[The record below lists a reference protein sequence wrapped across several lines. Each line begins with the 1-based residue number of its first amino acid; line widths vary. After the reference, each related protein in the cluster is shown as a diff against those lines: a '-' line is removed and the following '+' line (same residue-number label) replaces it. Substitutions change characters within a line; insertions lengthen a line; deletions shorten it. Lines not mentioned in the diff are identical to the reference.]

1 MRLDPKALRYM
12 SNDDFRVLTA
22 IEVGSRNHDIV
33 PAPLIAQLSH
43 LRGGGANKRI
53 GDLIKRKL
61 IATEQS
67 SKYKGYKLVYAGYD
81 YLALRTLSKR
91 GTVTSVGN
99 QIGVGKESDIF
110 VVAGEDEKEVVLKL
124 HRLGRQS
131 FRNVKLKRDYFR
143 QDQSPSWMY
152 MSRLSAMKEYAF
164 MKVLY
169 ENGFP
174 VPVPV
179 DQNRHCVVMEF
190 VEAFPLRQISQVGE
204 PGKLYSKLMDLIV
217 RLAKYGL
224 IHGDFNEFNILL
236 KDDGT
241 PILIDFPQMVS
252 TSHPNAEFYFNRDVD
267 CIRTFFKRRY
277 NYESV
282 LYPKFGLD
290 SNKEF
295 DLDVQVA
302 ASGFT
307 KKDQTQLENY
317 MNELNNHAS
326 NSGEDYAD
334 EMPSDEEFVYE
345 SDEDGENGNEE
356 VLDNTKS
363 ATDTD
368 QDSDDEDYIV
378 ETDRLGNTIRRKR
391 IPDTAKNDG
400 ADE

>member
-1 MRLDPKALRYM
+1 MRLDAKALRYM

-22 IEVGSRNHDIV
+22 IEVGSRNHNIV
-33 PAPLIAQLSH
+33 PAPVIAQLSH
-43 LRGGGANKRI
+43 LRGGGANKHI
-53 GDLIKRKL
+53 SDLVKRKL
-61 IATEQS
+61 IATEQNA
-67 SKYKGYKLVYAGYD
+67 KYKGYKLVYAGYD

-110 VVAGEDEKEVVLKL
+110 VVAGEDESEVVLKL

-131 FRNVKLKRDYFR
+131 FRNVKQKRDYFR

-152 MSRLSAMKEYAF
+152 MSRLSAQKEYAF
-164 MKVLY
+164 MKVLH
-169 ENGFP
+169 EHGFP
-174 VPVPV
+174 VPTPV

-190 VEAFPLRQISQVGE
+190 VEAFPLRQISDVGD
-204 PGKLYSKLMDLIV
+204 PGTLYSTLMDLIV

-241 PILIDFPQMVS
+241 PVLIDFPQMVS
-252 TSHPNAEFYFNRDVD
+252 TSHLNAEYYFNRDVD
-267 CIRTFFKRRY
+267 CIRTFFKRRF
-277 NYESV
+277 NYESM

-307 KKDQTQLENY
+307 KKDQSQLEKY
-317 MNELNNHAS
+317 MEELGESGRDECSSDHGVDS
-326 NSGEDYAD
+326 NDDNDDDDDDDLDSG
-334 EMPSDEEFVYE
+334 
-345 SDEDGENGNEE
+345 
-356 VLDNTKS
+356 
-363 ATDTD
+363 D
-368 QDSDDEDYIV
+368 QDSSGNEDFDDDDEDYII
-378 ETDRLGNTIRRKR
+378 ETDKLGNTIRRKR
-391 IPDTAKNDG
+391 VDTDVQKEDNI
-400 ADE
+400 

>member
-1 MRLDPKALRYM
+1 MRCLISGEMLLRSYAGASSRAQAQAYFFYLSTPFASWCAL
-12 SNDDFRVLTA
+12 
-22 IEVGSRNHDIV
+22 
-33 PAPLIAQLSH
+33 PLL
-43 LRGGGANKRI
+43 L
-53 GDLIKRKL
+53 L
-61 IATEQS
+61 QS
-67 SKYKGYKLVYAGYD
+67 SS
-81 YLALRTLSKR
+81 LASGSLLQLWAVAVRLPCFPVAAKR

-174 VPVPV
+174 VPIPV

-236 KDDGT
+236 KDDGS

-267 CIRTFFKRRY
+267 CIRTFFKRRF

-307 KKDQTQLENY
+307 KKDQSQLEKY
-317 MNELNNHAS
+317 MSELNEQGG
-326 NSGEDYAD
+326 NSGDDFVEDL
-334 EMPSDEEFVYE
+334 PSDEEIVYE
-345 SDEDGENGNEE
+345 SDENEDDENKGEDEAVSTNQS
-356 VLDNTKS
+356 V
-363 ATDTD
+363 DTD
-368 QDSDDEDYIV
+368 QDFDDQDFVI

-391 IPDTAKNDG
+391 IPDSSISANDN
-400 ADE
+400 AQA

>member
-61 IATEQS
+61 IATEQN

-345 SDEDGENGNEE
+345 SDEDGDNGNEE

-391 IPDTAKNDG
+391 IPDTDKNDG
-400 ADE
+400 ADV

>member
-1 MRLDPKALRYM
+1 
-12 SNDDFRVLTA
+12 
-22 IEVGSRNHDIV
+22 
-33 PAPLIAQLSH
+33 
-43 LRGGGANKRI
+43 
-53 GDLIKRKL
+53 
-61 IATEQS
+61 
-67 SKYKGYKLVYAGYD
+67 
-81 YLALRTLSKR
+81 KR

-174 VPVPV
+174 VPIPV

-236 KDDGT
+236 KDDGS

-267 CIRTFFKRRY
+267 CIRTFFKRRF

-307 KKDQTQLENY
+307 KKDQSQLEKY
-317 MNELNNHAS
+317 MSELNEQGG
-326 NSGEDYAD
+326 NSGDDFVEDL
-334 EMPSDEEFVYE
+334 PSDEEIVYE
-345 SDEDGENGNEE
+345 SDENEDDENKGEDEAVSTNQS
-356 VLDNTKS
+356 V
-363 ATDTD
+363 DTD
-368 QDSDDEDYIV
+368 QDFDDQDFVI

-391 IPDTAKNDG
+391 IPDSSI
-400 ADE
+400 

>member
-1 MRLDPKALRYM
+1 M

-61 IATEQS
+61 IATEQN

-334 EMPSDEEFVYE
+334 EMPSDEEIVYE
-345 SDEDGENGNEE
+345 SDEEGENGNEE

-391 IPDTAKNDG
+391 IPDTDKNDG
-400 ADE
+400 ADV